1 MLQFLPSTANLGG
14 INNTCASLSIEIRCF
29 HITFQLSP
37 TSWNVFTLTTTLKLN
52 QLLDICIKAC
62 YLTNLYRSIHTN
74 IPMFLSHKFS
84 VSISHEFNSI
94 LITHY
99 QETWFPLCLCILFVI
114 SLKNPFFEKK
124 SKDVTNCKRGS
135 LTQNELLHQRNSGSG
150 GVGSRGTRGMWILS
164 VDCTRHFA
172 ARSPMLSCLWPS
184 ANLGQDADDPGL
196 AASETFSWAFL

>member
-1 MLQFLPSTANLGG
+1 MSLGKKITACFYLPLTEIYHMLQFLPSTANLGG

-114 SLKNPFFEKK
+114 SLKNPLFWEEVQGRHQLQKGVPDTK
-124 SKDVTNCKRGS
+124 WTPAPK
-135 LTQNELLHQRNSGSG
+135 ELRQWWGGQQR
-150 GVGSRGTRGMWILS
+150 
-164 VDCTRHFA
+164 D
-172 ARSPMLSCLWPS
+172 
-184 ANLGQDADDPGL
+184 
-196 AASETFSWAFL
+196 